1 MQAPRVNLGPIGN
14 EALRQLSVQSR
25 RDRESILNDCI
36 ALLWAR
42 DISTSGPTEA
52 RRAVE
57 HEVVDRYVAHGELWL
72 KVFEAFRAATQRV
85 TDGA

>member
-1 MQAPRVNLGPIGN
+1 MDLGPIGN
-14 EALRQLSVQSR
+14 EALRRLSVETR
-25 RDRESILNDCI
+25 LERESILNDCI

-57 HEVVDRYVAHGELWL
+57 HEVVNRYVAHGELWL
-72 KVFEAFRAATQRV
+72 KVFEAFQAAAQKAE
-85 TDGA
+85 GG